1 MFFRT
6 ALAAFLAV
14 GVSAPV
20 SVAAP
25 KMGVAVASSGNFLVL
40 AQVTGNNVT
49 EIGYPGG
56 YFRKIGKRRWVESS
70 PETTFEF
77 VEEARGETTVMLYD
91 ASRDVYIQIDIA
103 NMEVLYGEG
112 GDNRFR
118 PLYRITR
125 LEVAGA
131 PPSAGGG
138 AKVAANCRSVGK
150 LRSQNSDVPV
160 SVTFRNKTNSMRS
173 VMWINF
179 EGQPENYANLQPGQ
193 KIKIDTYVTHP
204 WMMTDGPGNCAEVFM
219 PKRGVERFDIT
230 AANPGGGD

>member
-1 MFFRT
+1 MVFRT
-6 ALAAFLAV
+6 ALAACLAV
-14 GVSAPV
+14 CVSAPF
-20 SVAAP
+20 SLAAP
-25 KMGVAVASSGNFLVL
+25 HTGAAITPSGNLLVL
-40 AQVTGNNVT
+40 VQVTGTNVT

-70 PETTFEF
+70 PEGTFEF

-91 ASRDVYIQIDIA
+91 ASRDVYIQLDIA
-103 NMEVLYGEG
+103 NKEVLYGEG
-112 GDNRFR
+112 GDNQFR
-118 PLYRITR
+118 LLYRITR
-125 LEVAGA
+125 LEGAGA

-179 EGQPENYANLQPGQ
+179 EGQAENYANLQPGQ
-193 KIKIDTYVTHP
+193 RITIDTYVTHP

-219 PKRGVERFDIT
+219 PKQGVKRFDIT
-230 AANPGGGD
+230 AANPGGVD